1 MLEHAGGCP
10 WPEKALGQYALTRWW
25 STITPTISLTV
36 STSSSSSGI
45 SKASPPPEGI
55 LTLSKVSSRPSS
67 SSIMASRSS
76 TAGVKLSIT
85 AKAVVLLS
93 AISLVPPLPAS
104 PAQADRGSF
113 EDVDELS
120 QIGGKLVVLL
130 QHLFHGRRESARMH
144 RLLDDV
150 TEAVG
155 LEPLDQLRLALGRRR
170 DVGLCPKV
178 EQLVPPDE
186 TLQLFGDHRFGQLLI
201 RQLDLGIHL
210 LQELLELG
218 LTVSELEKPVGQLEN
233 CCCRLTHAVFLP
245 PAMISRHSSTT
256 MRDRSRFSASACMIR
271 SSTVPRASRWKY
283 CTFSA
288 VCPARWIRAF
298 ACS

>member
-36 STSSSSSGI
+36 STSSSSIGI

-76 TAGVKLSIT
+76 IAGVKLSIT

-104 PAQADRGSF
+104 PAQADRCFF

-150 TEAVG
+150 AEAVV
-155 LEPLDQLRLALGRRR
+155 LEPLDELRLAVGRRR
-170 DVGLCPKV
+170 DVGLGLEV
-178 EQLVPPDE
+178 EHPAAPHEVLDLLGEHQLRELAVHLLKLRVNR
-186 TLQLFGDHRFGQLLI
+186 LQL
-201 RQLDLGIHL
+201 LG
-210 LQELLELG
+210 
-218 LTVSELEKPVGQLEN
+218 
-233 CCCRLTHAVFLP
+233 
-245 PAMISRHSSTT
+245 
-256 MRDRSRFSASACMIR
+256 
-271 SSTVPRASRWKY
+271 
-283 CTFSA
+283 
-288 VCPARWIRAF
+288 
-298 ACS
+298 